1 LSSEV
6 PRFARNDA
14 ACIGF
19 LAALGM
25 TRHALGWC
33 CGASAPQARLRL
45 LKKAKA
51 CVIPRHV
58 VPRKLAHD
66 AYALATAR
74 ATLFPHHFIGRHWA
88 TTLGRPYAS
97 LGDHAVSPLRFIGPP
112 RCVAPTLHWATTRG
126 HPYASLGDHAG
137 SPLRFIGRPRGVTLT
152 LHWAT
157 TLGRPYAYPRTHVP
171 CGHDISCPCIDAPV
185 IFATGDYLC
194 TIHVQFSLRGL
205 PDS

>member
-1 LSSEV
+1 MMHMPSL
-6 PRFARNDA
+6 PRGRHCFPT
-14 ACIGF
+14 IS
-19 LAALGM
+19 LG
-25 TRHALGWC
+25 
-33 CGASAPQARLRL
+33 
-45 LKKAKA
+45 
-51 CVIPRHV
+51 
-58 VPRKLAHD
+58 D
-66 AYALATAR
+66 
-74 ATLFPHHFIGRHWA
+74 IGRPRWVAPTLHWA
-88 TTLGRPYAS
+88 TTLCRPYAS
-97 LGDHAVSPLRFIGPP
+97 LGHHAVSPLRFIGRP
-112 RCVAPTLHWATTRG
+112 RGVTPTLHWATTLGR
-126 HPYASLGDHAG
+126 PYASLGDHAG

>member
-1 LSSEV
+1 VHWV
-6 PRFARNDA
+6 PRCARNDA
-14 ACIGF
+14 ACIRF

-97 LGDHAVSPLRFIGPP
+97 LGDHA
-112 RCVAPTLHWATTRG
+112 
-126 HPYASLGDHAG
+126 G
-137 SPLRFIGRPRGVTLT
+137 SPLRVP
-152 LHWAT
+152 
-157 TLGRPYAYPRTHVP
+157 PYPCVP
-171 CGHDISCPCIDAPV
+171 CGHDISCPCIGAPV
-185 IFATGDYLC
+185 IFATGEYLC